1 MVLMK
6 FALDKDGKRVYIDST
21 HVKNEYFCPGCG
33 EKLILK
39 KGNVRTHHF
48 AHSASHPCTDDWHYD
63 MSEWHQRWQAKFPD
77 DYQEVVKISNGKK
90 HRADVLMEDKKVVL
104 EFQHSPLSSEEF
116 EDRNSF
122 YKSLG
127 YKIVWVF
134 DVTDQI
140 ENETIENYSGSKY
153 KWNHPKKVFDCF
165 IPQNDKNVIL
175 YFQTQVDGKDNTK
188 INEMKALMESSG
200 IDDICGPD
208 GDAYIRDHEN
218 DNAELIKVTWAPES
232 GFERF
237 ATDGKCY
244 TEGDIVDSY
253 FQSDKDVAKANIKLN
268 DLYDSPIEIGSKD
281 HTTYYFGCPKST
293 THKCCSSIIDVPESQ
308 YNEISPCCI
317 CQYRDQKSYETKCR
331 YRFKKI
337 GLQDDTLVKVLSR
350 NKDGFINEIS
360 YEKDGKEIQLD
371 IPTYSNDSFK
381 SVFELWKDDYKVAI
395 FKNAQKNYFIKLNRN
410 PKDQVL
416 KYGKVYGWFSYDQYS
431 FPNQSKELYY
441 CDSEVWI
448 CVWHIER

>member
-1 MVLMK
+1 MK

-281 HTTYYFGCPKST
+281 HTTYYFGC
-293 THKCCSSIIDVPESQ
+293 
-308 YNEISPCCI
+308 
-317 CQYRDQKSYETKCR
+317 QKALL
-331 YRFKKI
+331 I
-337 GLQDDTLVKVLSR
+337 NVVLR
-350 NKDGFINEIS
+350 
-360 YEKDGKEIQLD
+360 
-371 IPTYSNDSFK
+371 
-381 SVFELWKDDYKVAI
+381 
-395 FKNAQKNYFIKLNRN
+395 
-410 PKDQVL
+410 
-416 KYGKVYGWFSYDQYS
+416 
-431 FPNQSKELYY
+431 
-441 CDSEVWI
+441 
-448 CVWHIER
+448 